1 MRLSHI
7 TKHFGANKAV
17 DDVTLDFA
25 PGEIVGLV
33 GENGAGKTTLMSI
46 AAGELSPDS
55 GTIDDRVPTG
65 VVHQHFLLVNEFTIA
80 ENLALAES
88 RESLAPR
95 LFAGRGR
102 HAAKRSAGEGPFPKP
117 QIAQA
122 LAPSSAFG
130 TFSPAEKRGGEGLSM
145 EDGGSFFISRSSL
158 RESADEIIRES
169 GIALRGAGRRVAD
182 LSVGEKAKLE
192 LIKAIARHPRFLILD
207 EPTSVLAPAEARELF
222 DVMRRLAAAGT
233 TVVFISH
240 KIPEVLEVATRIVV
254 MRRGRIVVDGGSM
267 TAEQLAEA
275 MVERRSPETERRRP
289 AGWTA
294 GGSPALQLGALEIHR
309 GELVAVI
316 GVAGNGQSELAA
328 NLRDSLR
335 GHVAHIPEDRARDG
349 LIAEMTIAENIA
361 LAEPSWRPR
370 AAAQRAAE
378 LIKRFD
384 IRAQSPLQLAGALS
398 GGNQQKVILARE
410 LERHPAIIIAAEP
423 TRGLDIE
430 ATRFIHDE
438 LRAAAARGA
447 AILLITSDLDEAF
460 ALGDAIHVI
469 YRGALSPRLTPDE
482 AASQAA
488 LLMAGVGSGVW
499 GVGAPE

>member
-7 TKHFGANKAV
+7 TKNFGANKAV
-17 DDVTLDFA
+17 DDVSLHFE

-46 AAGELSPDS
+46 AAGELAPDD
-55 GTIDDRVPTG
+55 GTIDDPVTTG

-80 ENLALAES
+80 ENLALAMCGHDPE
-88 RESLAPR
+88 
-95 LFAGRGR
+95 
-102 HAAKRSAGEGPFPKP
+102 
-117 QIAQA
+117 Q
-122 LAPSSAFG
+122 
-130 TFSPAEKRGGEGLSM
+130 
-145 EDGGSFFISRSSL
+145 
-158 RESADEIIRES
+158 IIRDS
-169 GIALRGAGRRVAD
+169 GIELRGAGRRVAD

-207 EPTSVLAPAEARELF
+207 EPTSVLTPTEARELF

-254 MRRGRIVVDGGSM
+254 MRRGKIVADGGAM
-267 TAEQLAEA
+267 TAEQLAET
-275 MVERRSPETERRRP
+275 MVERRSPPTERRRP

-294 GGSPALQLGALEIHR
+294 GGSPALQLNGLEVRRNEI
-309 GELVAVI
+309 VAVI

-361 LAEPSWRPR
+361 LAETTWRPR
-370 AAAQRAAE
+370 AAAKRAAE
-378 LIKRFD
+378 LIERFD
-384 IRAQSPLQLAGALS
+384 IRAQSPLQRAGALS

-410 LERHPAIIIAAEP
+410 LERHPAIIVAAEP

-469 YRGALSPRLTPDE
+469 YRGRLSTRLTPSE
-482 AASQAA
+482 AAEQAPA
-488 LLMAGVGSGVW
+488 LMAGVGSGVW
-499 GVGAPE
+499 GVGARQ